1 MYSLISFLSFSVIMA
16 LFCESSFFTFI
27 FIALILSTI
36 VFTCF
41 SSWLEFVTFSSTFI
55 SILSILYLSSFDID
69 ILILIDDNKSISEL
83 RKLRHEL
90 EDDIDALNLSR
101 SVDIKLYNKNRYIE
115 LSKEISF
122 EGDIVKDLIDIRWWN
137 YG

>member
-1 MYSLISFLSFSVIMA
+1 MFYGCNIKNDVEYSLDKNIRNEIIKIRDICIYRLKNVDIL
-16 LFCESSFFTFI
+16 LFGSIAKGKYKNSS
-27 FIALILSTI
+27 
-36 VFTCF
+36 
-41 SSWLEFVTFSSTFI
+41 
-55 SILSILYLSSFDID
+55 DID
-69 ILILIDDNKSISEL
+69 ILILIDDNKSVSEL

-90 EDDIDALNLSR
+90 EDDIDNLNLSR

-122 EGDIVKDLIDIRWWN
+122 EGDITKDLIDIRKWN

>member
-1 MYSLISFLSFSVIMA
+1 MFYGCNIKDDVEYSLDKDIRNEIIKIRDICIYRLKNADIL
-16 LFCESSFFTFI
+16 LFGSIAKGKYKNSS
-27 FIALILSTI
+27 
-36 VFTCF
+36 
-41 SSWLEFVTFSSTFI
+41 
-55 SILSILYLSSFDID
+55 DID
-69 ILILIDDNKSISEL
+69 ILILIDDNKSVSEL

-90 EDDIDALNLSR
+90 EDDIDNLNLSR

-122 EGDIVKDLIDIRWWN
+122 EGDIIKDLIYIRKWN

>member
-1 MYSLISFLSFSVIMA
+1 MFYGCNIKNDVEYSLDKNIRNEIIKIRDICIYRLKNADIL
-16 LFCESSFFTFI
+16 LFGSIAKGKYKNSS
-27 FIALILSTI
+27 
-36 VFTCF
+36 
-41 SSWLEFVTFSSTFI
+41 
-55 SILSILYLSSFDID
+55 DID
-69 ILILIDDNKSISEL
+69 ILILIDDNKSVSEL

-90 EDDIDALNLSR
+90 EDDIDSLNLSR

-122 EGDIVKDLIDIRWWN
+122 EGDIIKDLIDIRKWN

>member
-1 MYSLISFLSFSVIMA
+1 MFYGCNIKDDVEYFLDKDIRNEIIKIREICIYRLKNA
-16 LFCESSFFTFI
+16 DILLFGSIAKGKYKNSS
-27 FIALILSTI
+27 
-36 VFTCF
+36 
-41 SSWLEFVTFSSTFI
+41 
-55 SILSILYLSSFDID
+55 DID
-69 ILILIDDNKSISEL
+69 ILILIDDNKSVSEL

-90 EDDIDALNLSR
+90 EDDIDNLNLSR

-122 EGDIVKDLIDIRWWN
+122 EGDIIKDLIDIRKWN

>member
-1 MYSLISFLSFSVIMA
+1 MFYGCNIKNDVEYSLNKNIRNEIIKIRDICIYRLKNADIL
-16 LFCESSFFTFI
+16 LFGSIAKGKYKNSS
-27 FIALILSTI
+27 
-36 VFTCF
+36 
-41 SSWLEFVTFSSTFI
+41 
-55 SILSILYLSSFDID
+55 DID
-69 ILILIDDNKSISEL
+69 ILILIDDNKSVSEL

-90 EDDIDALNLSR
+90 EDDIDNLNLSR

-122 EGDIVKDLIDIRWWN
+122 EGDIIKDLIDIRKWN